1 MIENTLE
8 QDKIILRP
16 KTVNEIAQEQYI
28 FRVPSFQRGYRW
40 REKEVE
46 RMLDDI
52 YNECKDNSQTKYYLQ
67 PIIVCKTKDDDGN
80 EIYNLIDGQQRITTL
95 YLIYKVIENINKKLN
110 INGCNEEEIKTVKYE
125 IEYESPDRQ
134 FAKQFLENI
143 TELNNDEIKIDSTT
157 IKASDNIDF
166 YYMTEAYKTITDWFQ
181 KPKRIHK
188 IYNFL
193 EYFEENVMLIWY
205 EINNENNGGKTNE
218 QLFCDINAGKIRLT
232 NAELLKAVFL
242 QNNPKENNSNNSE
255 ISKKEIAL
263 QWIEFERELH
273 NKSFW
278 YFLTNSH
285 IENYPTRIDIL
296 FDMMANKNPGEYTD
310 EYYTFYTLYD
320 KIEKGKQTAINLWQ
334 EIVTNFLLLRDWYN
348 NDDLYNKIGYLIAS
362 GSKTLIDIFNLYKS
376 RYKEKDDNIIQI
388 NSKEDFNTQL
398 DKWITE
404 SIEPPKEDESYLKWS
419 YESDQEKIKALL
431 LLFNVLSVGKF
442 KNRIKFDE
450 NENEE
455 KNTPYKERFPFD
467 KYKEKTTDSK
477 KQKNVFWSLEHIDP
491 QDNEN
496 CPLITEEEWKTWLR
510 EHVKLFEKL
519 KESNNEEDKNQYEFM
534 KSLLENKGIGVK
546 GEVFHK
552 YRNRILELLKNTDE
566 DRKEYLHR
574 LDNMALLCT
583 HHNAALSNS
592 LFYAKREKII
602 SMDKKGSYIPF
613 CTRMV
618 FYKYYTVNPDT
629 DYCKWQKT
637 DRENYLKEIY
647 RTIGCYMEDSDKEQF
662 KKAIENIFS
671 EGAQQ

>member
-16 KTVNEIAQEQYI
+16 RTVNEIAQGQYT
-28 FRVPSFQRGYRW
+28 FRIPSFQRGYRW
-40 REKEVE
+40 REEE
-46 RMLDDI
+46 INRMLNDI

-67 PIIVCKTKDDDGN
+67 PIIVCKTKDETGN

-95 YLIYKVIENINKKLN
+95 YLIYKVIVNIRKNYN
-110 INGCNEEEIKTVKYE
+110 RNDIEPVKYK
-125 IEYESPDRQ
+125 IEYESEDRQ
-134 FAKQFLENI
+134 LAKQFLENI
-143 TELNNDEIKIDSTT
+143 TELNDNNEIEIGSTT
-157 IKASDNIDF
+157 ITASKNIDF
-166 YYMTEAYKTITDWFQ
+166 YYMAEAYKKITKWFDESEEGDATTALDF
-181 KPKRIHK
+181 R
-188 IYNFL
+188 NFL
-193 EYFEENVMLIWY
+193 KNNVMLIWY

-242 QNNPKENNSNNSE
+242 QNNPQEETLNKSE

-442 KNRIKFDE
+442 KNRVKFDE
-450 NENEE
+450 NEREE
-455 KNTPYKERFPFD
+455 ENAPYKERFPFD
-467 KYKEKTTDSK
+467 KYKEKTIDIK

-519 KESNNEEDKNQYEFM
+519 KKSNNEEDKNQYEFM

-629 DYCKWQKT
+629 DYYKWQKT

-647 RTIGCYMEDSDKEQF
+647 RTIGCYMEVDDKAQF
-662 KKAIENIFS
+662 KGAIENIFS

>member
-16 KTVNEIAQEQYI
+16 RTVNEIAQGQYT
-28 FRVPSFQRGYRW
+28 FRIPSFQRGYRW
-40 REKEVE
+40 REEE
-46 RMLDDI
+46 INRMLNDI

-67 PIIVCKTKDDDGN
+67 PIIVCKTKDETGN
-80 EIYNLIDGQQRITTL
+80 EIHNLIDGQQRITTL
-95 YLIYKVIENINKKLN
+95 YLIYKVIVNIRKNYN
-110 INGCNEEEIKTVKYE
+110 RNDIEPVKYK
-125 IEYESPDRQ
+125 IEYESEDRQ
-134 FAKQFLENI
+134 LAKQFLENI
-143 TELNNDEIKIDSTT
+143 TELNDNNEIEIGSTT
-157 IKASDNIDF
+157 ITASNNIDF
-166 YYMTEAYKTITDWFQ
+166 YYMAEAYKKITKWFDESEEGDATTALDF
-181 KPKRIHK
+181 R
-188 IYNFL
+188 NFL
-193 EYFEENVMLIWY
+193 KNNVMLIWY

-242 QNNPKENNSNNSE
+242 QNNPQEETLNKSE

-442 KNRIKFDE
+442 KNRVKFDE
-450 NENEE
+450 NEREE
-455 KNTPYKERFPFD
+455 ENTPYKERFPFD
-467 KYKEKTTDSK
+467 KYKEKTTDIK

-534 KSLLENKGIGVK
+534 KSLLENKDIGVK

-647 RTIGCYMEDSDKEQF
+647 RTIGCYMEVDDKAQF
-662 KKAIENIFS
+662 KGAIENIFS

>member
-1 MIENTLE
+1 M
-8 QDKIILRP
+8 
-16 KTVNEIAQEQYI
+16 A
-28 FRVPSFQRGYRW
+28 
-40 REKEVE
+40 
-46 RMLDDI
+46 
-52 YNECKDNSQTKYYLQ
+52 
-67 PIIVCKTKDDDGN
+67 
-80 EIYNLIDGQQRITTL
+80 
-95 YLIYKVIENINKKLN
+95 
-110 INGCNEEEIKTVKYE
+110 
-125 IEYESPDRQ
+125 
-134 FAKQFLENI
+134 
-143 TELNNDEIKIDSTT
+143 
-157 IKASDNIDF
+157 
-166 YYMTEAYKTITDWFQ
+166 EAYKKITKWFDESEEGDATTALDF
-181 KPKRIHK
+181 R
-188 IYNFL
+188 NFL
-193 EYFEENVMLIWY
+193 KNNVMLIWY

-242 QNNPKENNSNNSE
+242 QNNPQEETLNKSE

-419 YESDQEKIKALL
+419 YESDQEKIKTLL

-442 KNRIKFDE
+442 KNRVKFDE
-450 NENEE
+450 NEREE
-455 KNTPYKERFPFD
+455 GNAPYKERFPFD
-467 KYKEKTTDSK
+467 KYKEKTTDIK

-534 KSLLENKGIGVK
+534 KSLFENKGIGVK

-629 DYCKWQKT
+629 DYYKWQKT

-647 RTIGCYMEDSDKEQF
+647 RTIGCYMEVDDKAQF
-662 KKAIENIFS
+662 KGAIENIFS